1 MTPETRFSLSLLG
14 IIASL
19 LAMALLPLLMTLP

>member
-14 IIASL
+14 LIFSL
-19 LAMALLPLLMTLP
+19 IAMALLPLLMTLP